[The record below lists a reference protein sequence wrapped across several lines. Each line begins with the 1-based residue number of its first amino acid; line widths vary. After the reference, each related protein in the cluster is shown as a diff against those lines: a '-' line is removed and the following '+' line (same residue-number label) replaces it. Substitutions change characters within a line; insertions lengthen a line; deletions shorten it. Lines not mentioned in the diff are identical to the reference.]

1 MTLIT
6 YLTRI
11 HFADGVLED
20 ALWAEM
26 ESGKK
31 LRPLIITD
39 DDHLHGDIAERFLA
53 GLPTKSSSQFYTDI
67 PAIPTELHARRIAEQ
82 YHEAGCDVLLAFGT
96 SRAIDLAKVA
106 RVTIRHSGDIG
117 RFSVKRGGSRLIG
130 SSLPRLFA
138 IPSISGFGA
147 AVSAH
152 TPLVLKNGERT
163 LIMCKNLIPTVT
175 ICDPTLTLAASA
187 EQSASAGADAI
198 SHCVEAF
205 LSKSYNP
212 PAEGIAI
219 DGLKRAVENL
229 ERVLDD
235 GSDIRGRREMM
246 AASLNGALA
255 LQKGLGACHAISNAL
270 ELVSDRQL
278 DQGGLNRITL
288 PGVLR
293 FNQYAASEKY
303 TALAKT
309 FGIQETH
316 NLSDGVES
324 YFEPLPL
331 PKSLSCIGLDE
342 HQLRDAANIASNDL
356 ATDTNPRRIETDDY
370 LSIMLS
376 VH

>member
-1 MTLIT
+1 MTLIS

-11 HFADGVLED
+11 HFADGVLEE

-31 LRPLIITD
+31 LRPLIVTD
-39 DDHLHGDIAERFLA
+39 NDHLDGDIAERFLA
-53 GLPTKSSSQFYTDI
+53 GLPTKSTEQFYTEI
-67 PAIPTELHARRIAEQ
+67 PAIPTEQHARQIASQ
-82 YHEAGCDVLLAFGT
+82 YQEAGCDVLLAFGT

-106 RVTIRHSGDIG
+106 RIAIRHSGDIG

-130 SSLPRLFA
+130 SNLPRLFA
-138 IPSISGFGA
+138 VPGISGFGA

-163 LIMCKNLIPTVT
+163 LIMCKNLIPAVT
-175 ICDPTLTLAASA
+175 ICDPTLTLAANA

-229 ERVLDD
+229 ERVLND
-235 GSDIRGRREMM
+235 GSDIRARREMM

-293 FNQYAASEKY
+293 FNQDAASEKFS
-303 TALAKT
+303 ALAKT
-309 FGIQETH
+309 FGIRKPQ
-316 NLSDGVES
+316 NLSDGVEK
-324 YFEPLPL
+324 YFQPLPL
-331 PKSLSCIGLDE
+331 PKSLSDIGFDE
-342 HQLRDAANIASNDL
+342 RQLKDAADIASNDL
-356 ATDTNPRRIETDDY
+356 ASDTNPRRIDPDGY

>member
-11 HFADGVLED
+11 HFADGVLEE

-26 ESGKK
+26 EAWKK
-31 LRPLIITD
+31 LRPLIVTD
-39 DDHLHGDIAERFLA
+39 DEHLSGDMAERILA
-53 GLPTKSSSQFYTDI
+53 GLPTKSSSQTYTKI
-67 PAIPTELHARRIAEQ
+67 PPIPTEHHARKIAAQ
-82 YHEAGCDVLLAFGT
+82 YRDAGCDVLLAFGT

-106 RVTIRHSGDIG
+106 RIAIAHEGDIG
-117 RFSVKRGGSRLIG
+117 RFSVKHGRSRLIG
-130 SSLPRLFA
+130 SNLPHLFA
-138 IPSISGFGA
+138 IPSISGVGA

-152 TPLVLKNGERT
+152 TPLVLRNGERT
-163 LIMCKNLIPTVT
+163 LITCKTLIPAVT
-175 ICDPTLTLAASA
+175 ICDPTLSLGANA

-198 SHCVEAF
+198 SHCIEAF

-229 ERVLDD
+229 ERVLDNGAD
-235 GSDIRGRREMM
+235 LSARREMM

-270 ELVSDRQL
+270 ELVSDTEL
-278 DQGGLNRITL
+278 DQGELNRITL
-288 PGVLR
+288 PSVLR
-293 FNQYAASEKY
+293 FNEDAASDKFR
-303 TALAKT
+303 TLSRT
-309 FGIQETH
+309 FGFRKPYR
-316 NLSDGVES
+316 LADAVED
-324 YFEPLPL
+324 YFQPLPL
-331 PKSLSCIGLDE
+331 PKSLSGIGLRE
-342 HQLRDAANIASNDL
+342 IQLKDAADIASKDL
-356 ATDTNPRRIETDDY
+356 ATDTNPRRIDTEDY